1 MAQRL
6 AAQLLAGPKATSV
19 LGVLERCVAVQSQ
32 ELRAGHLGVRA
43 RSTGLSVADVYAAL
57 ADRSAIVT
65 WVNRGT
71 LHLIRSQDYAWL
83 HAVTTPQLAMSN
95 ATRLRQ
101 EGVSSEDSERAMPV
115 IRRLLSDGPATR
127 AELRDALQRKGIPVA
142 GQAVVHLLLKAT
154 LAGICVRGPM
164 VGREQA
170 FVLVADW
177 LGKQPRISRSA
188 ALRELGVRY
197 LAGHGPSTD
206 RDLAKWAGLGLRDA
220 RTALEGLVPPTYD
233 APMPGPTLLGP
244 WDELLLGWESR
255 TDVLAG
261 NTSVVTLN
269 GIFKPIALVCGR
281 AVATWAIATG
291 ALEPFAPL
299 STAVTR
305 ALEREYADVQ
315 RFLAGRR

>member
-1 MAQRL
+1 MIPRL

-43 RSTGLSVADVYAAL
+43 RSTGLTVADVDAAL

-71 LHLIRSQDYAWL
+71 LHLVRSEDYPWL
-83 HAVTTPQLAMSN
+83 HALTTPGLATAN
-95 ATRLRQ
+95 ATRLHQ
-101 EGVSSEDSERAMPV
+101 EGVSPSQADSALPV
-115 IRRLLSDGPATR
+115 IRRVLSDGPATR
-127 AELRDALQRKGIPVA
+127 TQLRDALQRKGIPVA

-170 FVLVADW
+170 FVLVDDW
-177 LGKQPRISRSA
+177 LGPQQTVDRTK
-188 ALRELGVRY
+188 ALSELGSRY

-206 RDLAKWAGLGLRDA
+206 RDLAKWAGVGLRDA
-220 RTALEGLVPPTYD
+220 RAALEGLSPPTYD

-255 TDVLAG
+255 ADVLHG
-261 NTSVVTLN
+261 NTSVVTVN
-269 GIFKPIALVCGR
+269 GIFKPIALVRGR
-281 AVATWAIATG
+281 AVATWSVSTG

-299 STAVTR
+299 SATVTR
-305 ALEREYADVQ
+305 ALAKEWAAVQ
-315 RFLAGRR
+315 RFLAR

>member
-1 MAQRL
+1 MTQRL

-19 LGVLERCVAVQSQ
+19 LAVLERCVAVQSQ

-43 RSTGLSVADVYAAL
+43 RSTGLTVADVDDAL
-57 ADRSAIVT
+57 ADRSAVVT

-71 LHLIRSQDYAWL
+71 LHLIRSEDYAWL
-83 HAVTTPQLAMSN
+83 HAVTTPQLATAN

-101 EGVSSEDSERAMPV
+101 EGVSTAQADKALPL

-127 AELRDALQRKGIPVA
+127 VQIRDALQRKGIPVA

-154 LAGICVRGPM
+154 LEGLCVRGPM
-164 VGREQA
+164 VGRDQA

-177 LGKQPRISRSA
+177 LGKQPRVSRAA

-197 LAGHGPSTD
+197 LASHGPATD
-206 RDLAKWAGLGLRDA
+206 RDLAKWAGIGLRDA
-220 RTALEGLVPPTYD
+220 RAALEGLAPPTYD

-255 TDVLAG
+255 TDVLG
-261 NTSVVTLN
+261 DNTSVVTVN
-269 GIFKPIALVCGR
+269 GIFKPIVLVRGR
-281 AVATWAIATG
+281 AVATWTVSTG
-291 ALEPFAPL
+291 RLDPFVPLSAAVTKALEKD
-299 STAVTR
+299 
-305 ALEREYADVQ
+305 YADVQ
-315 RFLAGRR
+315 RFLAR

>member
-1 MAQRL
+1 MTARL

-43 RSTGLSVADVYAAL
+43 RSTGLTVADVDAAL
-57 ADRSAIVT
+57 ADRSAVVT

-71 LHLIRSQDYAWL
+71 LHLIRSEDYAWL
-83 HAVTTPQLAMSN
+83 HALTTPQLATSN

-101 EGVSSEDSERAMPV
+101 EGVSSAQAERAMPV
-115 IRRLLSDGPATR
+115 IRRLLVDGPATR
-127 AELRDALQRKGIPVA
+127 GEIRDALERKGIPVA

-170 FVLVADW
+170 FVLVDEW
-177 LGKQPRISRSA
+177 LGKQPRVSRPA

-197 LAGHGPSTD
+197 LAGHGPSTE
-206 RDLAKWAGLGLRDA
+206 RDLAKWAGIGLRDA
-220 RTALEGLVPPTYD
+220 RAALDGLTPPSYE

-244 WDELLLGWESR
+244 WDELLMGWESR
-255 TDVLAG
+255 ADVLDG
-261 NTSVVTLN
+261 NASVVTVN
-269 GIFKPIALVCGR
+269 GIFKPIALVRGR
-281 AVATWAIATG
+281 AVATWVLATG
-291 ALEPFAPL
+291 ALEAFAPL
-299 STAVTR
+299 SAAVTK

-315 RFLAGRR
+315 HFLQRY

>member
-1 MAQRL
+1 VIPRL

-19 LGVLERCVAVQSQ
+19 LEVLERCVAVQSQ

-43 RSTGLSVADVYAAL
+43 RSTGLTVADVDAAL

-71 LHLIRSQDYAWL
+71 LHLVRSEDYPWL
-83 HAVTTPQLAMSN
+83 HALTTPALATAN
-95 ATRLRQ
+95 ATRLHQ
-101 EGVSSEDSERAMPV
+101 EGVSPSQADSALPV
-115 IRRLLSDGPATR
+115 IRRMLSDGPATR
-127 AELRDALQRKGIPVA
+127 TQLRDALQRKGIPVA

-154 LAGICVRGPM
+154 LARICVRGPM
-164 VGREQA
+164 AGREQA

-177 LGKQPRISRSA
+177 LGPQQSVDRTK
-188 ALRELGVRY
+188 ALSELGSRY

-206 RDLAKWAGLGLRDA
+206 RDLAKWAGVGLRDA
-220 RTALEGLVPPTYD
+220 RAALEGLSPPTYD

-255 TDVLAG
+255 ADVLQG
-261 NTSVVTLN
+261 NTSVVTVN
-269 GIFKPIALVCGR
+269 GIFKPIALVRGR
-281 AVATWAIATG
+281 AVATWSVSTG

-299 STAVTR
+299 SATVTR
-305 ALEREYADVQ
+305 ALAKEWADVQ
-315 RFLAGRR
+315 RFLAR